1 MKSLKQYIKEEIT
14 RLSEKQYP
22 APPEILDVLRNK
34 LRLNPLIRY
43 IENLKAV
50 NSVPPSYRV
59 FLLNGEFFDIIY
71 EDFSL
76 LAKIGS
82 KEYFLNDIDEKNYAI
97 KDINRLLTKRPVTPF
112 TAPEG
117 EEGEEGEEDMGMG
130 GAGGAGGAG
139 GGATPPPP
147 PPPLAGGG
155 GGDSD
160 VAMEPD
166 EEEPEE
172 EPAEEPEEA

>member
-1 MKSLKQYIKEEIT
+1 MKNLKQYIKEEIT
-14 RLSEKQYP
+14 RLSEKQYA
-22 APPEILDVLRNK
+22 APLEILDVLRNK

-50 NSVPPSYRV
+50 NSIPPSYRV

-97 KDINRLLTKRPVTPF
+97 KHINRLLIGVKVK
-112 TAPEG
+112 PEE
-117 EEGEEGEEDMGMG
+117 EEGEEGEEDMGG
-130 GAGGAGGAG
+130 DLPPPPSS
-139 GGATPPPP
+139 TPPP
-147 PPPLAGGG
+147 
-155 GGDSD
+155 D
-160 VAMEPD
+160 
-166 EEEPEE
+166 EEPE
-172 EPAEEPEEA
+172 A

>member
-97 KDINRLLTKRPVTPF
+97 QHINRLLTGSKVK
-112 TAPEG
+112 PED
-117 EEGEEGEEDMGMG
+117 EDEGDEEDLG
-130 GAGGAGGAG
+130 GDL
-139 GGATPPPP
+139 PPPP
-147 PPPLAGGG
+147 
-155 GGDSD
+155 D
-160 VAMEPD
+160 
-166 EEEPEE
+166 EEPEV
-172 EPAEEPEEA
+172 